1 MLNLINLINAI
12 YEEHLEFKGYI
23 RDILYIKIKEAE
35 VMATKELETNKVESK
50 TWNNNKLKI
59 QISSAKHSRSWK

>member
-50 TWNNNKLKI
+50 T
-59 QISSAKHSRSWK
+59 